1 MDNVLHFWIT
11 SFANSQDQAFDEAHA
26 LKGTAPITLWDQQ
39 FADRHAKANAEG
51 NVVTELQPNA
61 TK

>member
-1 MDNVLHFWIT
+1 MDNVLHYWIT
-11 SFANSQDQAFDEAHA
+11 SFDNSQDQAFDEAHD

-39 FADRHAKANAEG
+39 FADRHAKANATG
-51 NVVTELQPNA
+51 NVVTELEPNP